1 MKNTVTI
8 AGRELIS
15 YFGSPVAYVVAAA
28 FLAIN
33 GFLYGVIIS
42 GSKQADMSFV
52 FSDMGIV
59 LLFVIP
65 GITMRL
71 LAEEQR
77 MGTIELLLTAPV
89 RDWEVIVGKFA
100 AAMALFLLMLVPTG
114 LYVLFLMLWG
124 HPDSSTILTGY
135 VGIILVGAVFVSIGL
150 LTSAITQNQLVAFL
164 VAFVVSLILW
174 LIDGLTANFTG
185 TGGNVLTYLALQQ
198 HLSNFESGSVQS
210 QDIVYLL
217 SMTICALF
225 LATRLLET
233 RRYR

>member
-1 MKNTVTI
+1 MRNSLTI

-15 YFGSPVAYVVAAA
+15 YFGSPVAYIVTAA

-33 GFLYGVIIS
+33 GFLYGIIIS
-42 GSKQADMSFV
+42 QSKQADMSFV

-89 RDWEVIVGKFA
+89 RDWEVIIGKFA

-114 LYVLFLMLWG
+114 LYAAFLMLWG
-124 HPDSSTILTGY
+124 HPDNSTIWTGY
-135 VGIILVGAVFVSIGL
+135 LGIILIGAVFVSIGL
-150 LTSAITQNQLVAFL
+150 LMSTITQNQLVAFI
-164 VAFVVSLILW
+164 VAFVISLILW
-174 LIDGLTANFTG
+174 LLDGLSG
-185 TGGNVLTYLALQQ
+185 TFSASAGTVITYLALQQ
-198 HLSNFESGSVQS
+198 HLSDFQSGSIQS
-210 QDIVYLL
+210 KDVVYLL
-217 SMTICALF
+217 SITICALF
-225 LATRLLET
+225 LSTRLLET

>member
-1 MKNTVTI
+1 MRTTLTI

-15 YFGSPVAYVVAAA
+15 YFGSPIAYVVGAA

-33 GFLYGVIIS
+33 GFLYGIIIA
-42 GSKQADMSFV
+42 GSQTADMSFV
-52 FSDMGIV
+52 FGDMGIV

-89 RDWEVIVGKFA
+89 RDWEVIIGKFV
-100 AAMALFLLMLVPTG
+100 AAMALFVLMLVPTG
-114 LYVLFLMLWG
+114 LYAVFLMLWG
-124 HPDSSTILTGY
+124 HPDTSTILTGY
-135 VGIILVGAVFVSIGL
+135 LGIILVGAVFIAIGL
-150 LTSAITQNQLVAFL
+150 LTSSFTQNQLVAFL
-164 VAFVVSLILW
+164 VAFVVSLALW
-174 LIDGLTANFTG
+174 LFDGLASNFSAGTATVIN
-185 TGGNVLTYLALQQ
+185 YLALQQ
-198 HLSNFESGSVQS
+198 HLSDFESGSIQS

-217 SMTICALF
+217 SLTICALF
-225 LATRLLET
+225 LATRMLES

>member
-1 MKNTVTI
+1 MRNTVTI
-8 AGRELIS
+8 AGRELVS

-33 GFLYGVIIS
+33 GFLYGLIIA

-52 FSDMGIV
+52 FSDMGII

-89 RDWEVIVGKFA
+89 RDWEVIIGKFV
-100 AAMALFLLMLVPTG
+100 AAMALFILMLVPTG
-114 LYVLFLMLWG
+114 LYVFFLMIWG
-124 HPDSSTILTGY
+124 HPDTSTILTGY

-150 LTSAITQNQLVAFL
+150 LTSTFTQNQLVAFL
-164 VAFVVSLILW
+164 VAFVVSLALW
-174 LIDGLTANFTG
+174 LFDGLAGNFSASAG
-185 TGGNVLTYLALQQ
+185 TVITYLALQQ

-210 QDIVYLL
+210 QDVIYLL
-217 SMTICALF
+217 SLTICALF
-225 LATRLLET
+225 LATRLLES

>member
-164 VAFVVSLILW
+164 IAFVVSLILW
-174 LIDGLTANFTG
+174 LIDGLSANFTG
-185 TGGNVLTYLALQQ
+185 TGGSVLSYLALQQ
-198 HLSNFESGSVQS
+198 HLSDFESGSVQS
-210 QDIVYLL
+210 QDLVYLL
-217 SMTICALF
+217 SVTICALF

>member
-1 MKNTVTI
+1 MKNTLTI

-89 RDWEVIVGKFA
+89 RDWEVIIGKFA

>member
-1 MKNTVTI
+1 
-8 AGRELIS
+8 
-15 YFGSPVAYVVAAA
+15 
-28 FLAIN
+28 
-33 GFLYGVIIS
+33 VII
-42 GSKQADMSFV
+42 
-52 FSDMGIV
+52 
-59 LLFVIP
+59 
-65 GITMRL
+65 
-71 LAEEQR
+71 
-77 MGTIELLLTAPV
+77 
-89 RDWEVIVGKFA
+89 GKFA
-100 AAMALFLLMLVPTG
+100 AAMALFVLMLVPTG

-164 VAFVVSLILW
+164 IAFVVSLILW
-174 LIDGLTANFTG
+174 LIDGLSSNFTG

>member
-1 MKNTVTI
+1 MKNTLTI

-89 RDWEVIVGKFA
+89 RDWEVIIGKFA

-164 VAFVVSLILW
+164 IAFVVSLILW
-174 LIDGLTANFTG
+174 LIDGLSSNFTG

>member
-1 MKNTVTI
+1 MRNTVTI
-8 AGRELIS
+8 AGRELVS

-33 GFLYGVIIS
+33 GFLYGLIIA

-52 FSDMGIV
+52 FSDMGII

-77 MGTIELLLTAPV
+77 LGTIELLLTAPV
-89 RDWEVIVGKFA
+89 RDWEVIMGKFI

-114 LYVLFLMLWG
+114 LYVFFLMVWG
-124 HPDSSTILTGY
+124 HPDTSTILTGY

-150 LTSAITQNQLVAFL
+150 LTSTFTQNQLVAFL
-164 VAFVVSLILW
+164 VAFVVSLALW
-174 LIDGLTANFTG
+174 LFDGLAGNFSASAG
-185 TGGNVLTYLALQQ
+185 TVITYLALQQ
-198 HLSNFESGSVQS
+198 HLSDFESGAVQS
-210 QDIVYLL
+210 QDVVYLL
-217 SMTICALF
+217 SLTICSLF
-225 LATRLLET
+225 LATRVLES

>member
-164 VAFVVSLILW
+164 IAFVVSLILW

>member
-1 MKNTVTI
+1 MKNTLTI

-33 GFLYGVIIS
+33 GFLYGLIIS

-89 RDWEVIVGKFA
+89 RDWEVIIGKFA

-164 VAFVVSLILW
+164 IAFVVSLILW
-174 LIDGLTANFTG
+174 LIDGLSSNFTG

>member
-1 MKNTVTI
+1 MKNTLTI

-164 VAFVVSLILW
+164 IAFVVSLILW
-174 LIDGLTANFTG
+174 LIDGLSSNFTG

>member
-1 MKNTVTI
+1 MKNTLTI

-164 VAFVVSLILW
+164 IAFVVSLILW
-174 LIDGLTANFTG
+174 LIDGLSANFTG
-185 TGGNVLTYLALQQ
+185 TGGNVLSYLALQQ
-198 HLSNFESGSVQS
+198 HLSDFESGSVQS
-210 QDIVYLL
+210 QDLVYLL
-217 SMTICALF
+217 SVTICALF

>member
-1 MKNTVTI
+1 MKNTLTI

-164 VAFVVSLILW
+164 IAFVVSLILW

>member
-164 VAFVVSLILW
+164 IAFVVSLILW
-174 LIDGLTANFTG
+174 LIDGLSANFTG
-185 TGGNVLTYLALQQ
+185 TGGNVLSYLALQQ
-198 HLSNFESGSVQS
+198 HLSDFESGSVQS
-210 QDIVYLL
+210 QDLVYLL
-217 SMTICALF
+217 SVTICALF

>member
-1 MKNTVTI
+1 MKNTLTI

-89 RDWEVIVGKFA
+89 RDWEVIIGKFA

-164 VAFVVSLILW
+164 IAFVVSLILW